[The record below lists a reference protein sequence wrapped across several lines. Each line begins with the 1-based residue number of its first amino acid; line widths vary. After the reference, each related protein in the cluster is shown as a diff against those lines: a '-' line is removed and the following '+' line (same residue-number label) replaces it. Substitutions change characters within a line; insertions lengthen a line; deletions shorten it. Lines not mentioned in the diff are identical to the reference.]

1 MKEPAVNWGSVYKTP
16 RGVSGDEK
24 RSQRLESGWGH
35 VDRRDDPEGPLCKDT
50 SEKKE
55 DGRALYT
62 FKFYREVIQQMTLK
76 RKPQLFRRENRSF
89 YCVLK
94 QC

>member
-1 MKEPAVNWGSVYKTP
+1 MDASSCSHGADILMKELAVNWGSVYKTP

-62 FKFYREVIQQMTLK
+62 YKIL
-76 RKPQLFRRENRSF
+76 
-89 YCVLK
+89 
-94 QC
+94 